1 MTKHICALRR
11 VGLAILTLTLVAGAA
26 VAGAA
31 AEASPPPPQQDAF
44 YSPPANLSSVAP
56 GTVVRSRHVQLAAFA
71 ALPQHVQAWQVMY
84 RTTDYR
90 QRPMAAVTTL
100 LKPADATPTAVISY
114 QLAEDASAPQC
125 APSYELRLGSS
136 PGEVVNQAEMLLI
149 DAAVADGYAVSVPDY
164 EGLRGDF
171 GAPRQPGYAIL
182 DGIRASEHFA
192 PLGLPAGRQTP
203 AAAWGYSGGSLVT
216 GWAAQMQA
224 TYAPELNIRGMAVG
238 GFATDI
244 QQALQKINKGFGSG
258 LILSALPG
266 VARTSAGLNTALQ
279 QHLNAKGKAALAD
292 AGAHCEIHNVTRYAF
307 RNVSSYLDESMD
319 QFLQIPAVHDAMV
332 EDSLSGPNPIT
343 PMYVYHAVHDE
354 LIPIKGVDAIVPK
367 FCAGGD
373 SVRYMRDSVSEHGS
387 LAVAGAPAALAWLG
401 ARLRSTSDPTGCTR
415 KTVLSTAL
423 TPAGLRQFPSTVRA
437 ILTSLAGLPIG
448 PPS

>member
-1 MTKHICALRR
+1 
-11 VGLAILTLTLVAGAA
+11 
-26 VAGAA
+26 
-31 AEASPPPPQQDAF
+31 
-44 YSPPANLSSVAP
+44 
-56 GTVVRSRHVQLAAFA
+56 
-71 ALPQHVQAWQVMY
+71 
-84 RTTDYR
+84 
-90 QRPMAAVTTL
+90 MAAVTTL
-100 LKPADATPTAVISY
+100 LKPAGATPAAVISY

-136 PGEVVNQAEMLLI
+136 PGEAINQAEMLLI

-192 PLGLPAGRQTP
+192 PLGLTAGRHTP

-216 GWAAQMQA
+216 GWAAQLQ
-224 TYAPELNIRGMAVG
+224 TSYAPELDIRGMAVG
-238 GFATDI
+238 GFATDL
-244 QQALQKINKGFGSG
+244 QQALQKINGGFGSG

-266 VARTSAGLNTALQ
+266 VARTSAGLNDALQ
-279 QHLNAKGKAALAD
+279 QHLNAKGKVALAD
-292 AGAHCEIHNVTRYAF
+292 AGTHCEIHNVTRYAF
-307 RNVSSYLDESMD
+307 RNMSSYLDETLA

-332 EDSLSGPNPIT
+332 EDSLSGPT
-343 PMYVYHAVHDE
+343 PTVPLYVYHAVHDE
-354 LIPIKGVDAIVPK
+354 LIPVKGVDTIVPR

-373 SVRYMRDSVSEHGS
+373 SVRYERDSLSEHGS
-387 LAVAGAPAALAWLG
+387 LAVTGAPAALDWL
-401 ARLRSTSDPTGCTR
+401 ATRLAGSTEPTGCTT

-423 TPAGLRQFPSTVRA
+423 TPAGLRRFPGTVRA
-437 ILTSLAGLPIG
+437 ILISLAGLPIG